1 MNMLYKAVWDDGSI
15 IDLPV
20 GKAVCVGR
28 NYVAHAQELN
38 NPLPDEPLLFMKPS
52 SSFQSFDSEI
62 KLREDL
68 GEHHYEAELVIL
80 IGSVVDRDT
89 VCYSDAVAGVG
100 LGLDFTLRNVQTR
113 LKSQGLPWERAKAY
127 DGSCALT
134 PFTPVTK
141 HHKLRD
147 SEYRFWINGELKQRG
162 DTSLMINSIEELMA
176 NITQVFSLYPGDIVM
191 TGTPA
196 GVGALTHGDKLQ
208 LQHNNGVK
216 YSSTVMIT

>member
-1 MNMLYKAVWDDGSI
+1 MNMLYQATWDDGRT
-15 IDLPV
+15 IDLPM

-38 NPLPDEPLLFMKPS
+38 NPIPDEPLLFMKPS
-52 SSFQSFDSEI
+52 SSFQAFDSEV

-68 GEHHYEAELVIL
+68 GQHHYEAELVIL

-89 VCYSDAVAGVG
+89 VNYADAVIGVG
-100 LGLDFTLRNVQTR
+100 LGLDLTLRSVQTR

-134 PFTPVTK
+134 PFTPVSK
-141 HHKLRD
+141 HHNLHN
-147 SEYRFWINGELKQRG
+147 SEYRFWINGELKQQG
-162 DTSLMINSIEELMA
+162 DTSLMINSVEALIA
-176 NITQVFSLYPGDIVM
+176 NISQVFSLYPGDIVM

-196 GVGALTHGDKLQ
+196 GVGALAHGDKLQ
-208 LQHNNGVK
+208 LQYENGEK
-216 YSSTVMIT
+216 YYSTAIIT